1 MLTGKEYAAC
11 AGNDVFLKYTERKC
25 AAITDFNLPDEYLYD
40 VYLIDVWNMTK
51 ERILSKV
58 GGSLKVKLPGK
69 EGMALMAV
77 KRENDQVKHH

>member
-1 MLTGKEYAAC
+1 MADLTLQNHA
-11 AGNDVFLKYTERKC
+11 
-25 AAITDFNLPDEYLYD
+25 LPSETSL
-40 VYLIDVWNMTK
+40 K